1 MQVVSSLPFTPDKP
15 LMASIGIF
23 DGVHLGHR
31 SLLAQIG
38 QYAGERSMYSAV
50 VTFKEHPKHVLHP
63 ESALPLLNTPEE
75 RIEKLGEAGIDYVIL
90 LDFTE
95 EIANLS
101 ALDFLRLLSEKY
113 HVKGIVIGYDHRF
126 GHNRTEGFEQ
136 YAAYG
141 KELGIEVI
149 RGNESTYKGASVSS
163 SVIRSLLTNGDVRTA
178 AERLSYPYALQGRVI
193 GGYRIGRK
201 IGFPTANLQPV
212 DRRKIIPMSG
222 VYAVQAVLPDRSV
235 HPGMLNLG
243 QRPTLERPNDYS
255 IEVHLFDFS
264 GDLYGETITVRF
276 IEFLRP
282 ERKMSGL
289 EELCRQLRNDE
300 ENARKILAGY

>member
-1 MQVVSSLPFTPDKP
+1 
-15 LMASIGIF
+15 MASIGIF

-101 ALDFLRLLSEKY
+101 AHDFLRLLSEKY

-136 YAAYG
+136 YAAIHHSILSVPIEEHNPM
-141 KELGIEVI
+141 KHFSKTIPQNPQKMFCGI
-149 RGNESTYKGASVSS
+149 
-163 SVIRSLLTNGDVRTA
+163 LLH
-178 AERLSYPYALQGRVI
+178 RLAILLHLQDGTKHI
-193 GGYRIGRK
+193 FAYRNK
-201 IGFPTANLQPV
+201 NT
-212 DRRKIIPMSG
+212 
-222 VYAVQAVLPDRSV
+222 
-235 HPGMLNLG
+235 
-243 QRPTLERPNDYS
+243 
-255 IEVHLFDFS
+255 HLLS
-264 GDLYGETITVRF
+264 
-276 IEFLRP
+276 
-282 ERKMSGL
+282 
-289 EELCRQLRNDE
+289 
-300 ENARKILAGY
+300 